1 MIKLIQTSLPSV
13 TREMYQ
19 AKIISEEVKDN
30 PTADKILKEFI
41 NGMEWI
47 KNQVSMEKRCKKFLD
62 AFHIIGGTFILA
74 SETLTEEWL
83 EAAKQDMNITL
94 SFDS

>member
-30 PTADKILKEFI
+30 PTADVILKEFI

-62 AFHIIGGTFILA
+62 AFHKIGGTFILA

-83 EAAKQDMNITL
+83 EAGKQDMNITL